1 MRLIGLLALGIMVAG
16 CGSESGSSAPIS
28 VGGTYQTAVSLVR
41 SDCVDQMEEQH
52 PTIVAQVPGATAVTL
67 THAGNSYSGTLSA
80 DGSFATTVATQVVG
94 GITYQIT
101 ISGRFTLTA
110 LDAAV
115 MSPRGP
121 NRIAASRP
129 AGLVRKTGSPTP
141 CHRSRRAR
149 RPP

>member
-101 ISGRFTLTA
+101 ISGRFTLTT
-110 LDAAV
+110 LDADVHVAAGQQPPCSFTARWV
-115 MSPRGP
+115 GP
-121 NRIAASRP
+121 KDGQPNTLP
-129 AGLVRKTGSPTP
+129 
-141 CHRSRRAR
+141 
-149 RPP
+149 